1 MANTRELRRRIKS
14 VKNTSQIT
22 KAMQMVAA
30 AKMRRAQDQAT
41 AGRPYSENLAFS
53 LSKLLPKINLESHP
67 LLVGNGAKTTGV
79 VLLST
84 DRGLV
89 GALNTNL
96 FRSVTTANFSSDT
109 SFYTVGKKARLF
121 SVKLGRDL
129 KADFENP
136 DLVTFRQAKQL
147 SKLLMDSFK
156 SGEVGEVFLVYP
168 HFVSTLKQE
177 PRKVKLLP
185 IDPVIL
191 KSPQATEGSLT
202 NVSSNKLRDSSA
214 SPQNDGSEFL
224 FEPNPDALLEYLL
237 VHHIEEQIYQALRET
252 KASQYSA
259 QMIAMKN
266 ATDNAKELVEDLKL
280 TYNQTRQAAI
290 TTELLEITTAQV
302 AMQ

>member
-30 AKMRRAQDQAT
+30 AKMRKAQDQAT
-41 AGRPYSENLAFS
+41 AGRPYSENLIIS
-53 LSKLLPKINLESHP
+53 LSRLLPKVNLQSHY
-67 LLVGNGAKTTGV
+67 LLQENNSKVSGV

-96 FRSVTTANFSSDT
+96 FRMVTNANYSNET
-109 SFYTVGKKARLF
+109 NFYTVGKKARVF
-121 SVKLGRDL
+121 TVKLGKNL
-129 KADFENP
+129 KADFENA

-147 SKLLMDSFK
+147 ALLLIDSFK
-156 SGEVGEVFLVYP
+156 SGEISGASLVYP

-177 PRKVKLLP
+177 PRTVKLLP
-185 IDPVIL
+185 IDLESVIA
-191 KSPQATEGSLT
+191 SQAKQSGSGKEIA
-202 NVSSNKLRDSSA
+202 SSSTTPR
-214 SPQNDGSEFL
+214 NDMSSEFL
-224 FEPNPDALLEYLL
+224 FEPNADALLDYLL
-237 VHHIEEQIYQALRET
+237 IHHLEEQIYQAMLET

-302 AMQ
+302 AME